1 MCQPQLTENTC
12 TDQGLNGD
20 EVDKSNFPLPNLSKQ
35 LKKLTEDV
43 YEGRGFAII
52 RGLDPDAYSLED
64 FTVVYLGITS
74 HVAER
79 RGKQDQRGS
88 MLSMSSLPK
97 LQYDDKVVVCVI
109 HARLRLM
116 IASACLAT
124 TAERRRE

>member
-1 MCQPQLTENTC
+1 MCQLQLTENTC
-12 TDQGLNGD
+12 TDQELNGD

-35 LKKLTEDV
+35 LKKLTEDI
-43 YEGRGFAII
+43 YEGHGFVII

-97 LQYDDKVVVCVI
+97 RQCDHK
-109 HARLRLM
+109 
-116 IASACLAT
+116 
-124 TAERRRE
+124 